1 MHLPHGYRHG
11 VSGYYWLSGS
21 EFCLCKPR
29 HVAIFVDRAGKSW
42 MNFPAAAMAEA
53 KRRGF
58 DMIKKKIINP
68 QRVRC
73 INGGFSFIPHRFVTG
88 GFLAALQQKQL
99 LLYLFL
105 VAVCDRHGLSF
116 YRYDSICSLLQ
127 MTLEQYIAARDAL
140 IEKDLI
146 AFDGTLFQV
155 LDLPVT
161 PSKPPTLKALGNCQ
175 RKKAPIGID
184 RMQSIKDILKG
195 IGHD

>member
-1 MHLPHGYRHG
+1 
-11 VSGYYWLSGS
+11 
-21 EFCLCKPR
+21 
-29 HVAIFVDRAGKSW
+29 
-42 MNFPAAAMAEA
+42 MNFPAEAMAEA
-53 KRRGF
+53 KRQGF
-58 DMIKKKIINP
+58 DMIKKKIVNP

-88 GFLAALQQKQL
+88 GFLAALHQKEL

-105 VAVCDRHGLSF
+105 VAVCDRYGLSF

-127 MTLEQYIAARDAL
+127 ITVEQYIAARGAL

-155 LDLPVT
+155 LDLPET
-161 PSKPPTLKALGNCQ
+161 HSKTPTLKPLRNCQ

-184 RMQSIKDILKG
+184 QMQSIKDILKG